1 MGGTF
6 VGLTCICHVRHLQVT
21 GECPDVKRSIR
32 HALDKRPGALAPA
45 RAIHKSRDD
54 VGGLGGCGV
63 VQPTL
68 VVRAI
73 LGMGSWR
80 TGRAGMRGEGDGEQ
94 RGGGI
99 KAAGRQAGRLNVIS
113 SCDKTLMSYTSL
125 PSKTYLLSSVFPFSI
140 TFFIF
145 LFLHARTY
153 KDGERKEGRSTI
165 EMRRTK
171 ANVIY

>member
-6 VGLTCICHVRHLQVT
+6 VGLTGICHVRHLQVT

-113 SCDKTLMSYTSL
+113 SCDKTLMSNTSL
-125 PSKTYLLSSVFPFSI
+125 PSKTYIFYLLSSPFLSLSS
-140 TFFIF
+140 FFSF
-145 LFLHARTY
+145 YTHAHTKTER
-153 KDGERKEGRSTI
+153 ERKE
-165 EMRRTK
+165 E
-171 ANVIY
+171 AQ

>member
-1 MGGTF
+1 M
-6 VGLTCICHVRHLQVT
+6 
-21 GECPDVKRSIR
+21 
-32 HALDKRPGALAPA
+32 
-45 RAIHKSRDD
+45 
-54 VGGLGGCGV
+54 
-63 VQPTL
+63 QPTL

-80 TGRAGMRGEGDGEQ
+80 TGRAGMRGEGDGEE

-171 ANVIY
+171 ANVFISVH